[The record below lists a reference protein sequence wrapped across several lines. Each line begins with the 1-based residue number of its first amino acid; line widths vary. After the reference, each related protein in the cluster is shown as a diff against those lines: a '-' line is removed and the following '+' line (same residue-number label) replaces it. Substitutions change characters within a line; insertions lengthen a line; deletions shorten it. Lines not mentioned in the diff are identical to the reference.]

1 MGDKKGSCGYEV
13 STGSNGGVSVGGGEY
28 CMEVTTPAGKIFT
41 REGYDTALGAES
53 GAIQTIEYMQ
63 APSATSFGAASDM
76 LEMLSF
82 GRSIRTPFPGILCDD
97 GRSA

>member
-1 MGDKKGSCGYEV
+1 MSGKKGSYGYEV
-13 STGSNGGVSVGGGEY
+13 SAGRNGGVSVGDGDY
-28 CMEVTTPAGKIFT
+28 CMEVTTPASNTFT

-53 GAIQTIEYMQ
+53 GAIQTIDNMM
-63 APSATSFGAASDM
+63 APIETASAVSDM

-82 GRSIRTPFPGILCDD
+82 GRSIRTGFPGILCDD

>member
-1 MGDKKGSCGYEV
+1 MSGKKGLYGYEV
-13 STGSNGGVSVGGGEY
+13 SQGCNGGISVGDGDY
-28 CMEVTTPAGKIFT
+28 CMEVTTPAGNSFA
-41 REGYDTALGAES
+41 REGYDTAQGAES
-53 GAIQTIEYMQ
+53 GAIQTIDNMMASIET
-63 APSATSFGAASDM
+63 ANAVSDM